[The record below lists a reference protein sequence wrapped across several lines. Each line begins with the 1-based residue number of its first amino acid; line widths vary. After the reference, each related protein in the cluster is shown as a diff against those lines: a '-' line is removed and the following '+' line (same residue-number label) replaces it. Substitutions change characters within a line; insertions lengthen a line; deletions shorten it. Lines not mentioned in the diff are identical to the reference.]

1 MHIPSAHSIG
11 AVHLLQDKA
20 PESPK
25 ECGPAPSEIAA
36 MVRLNRESQGLT
48 QHQLATRMGS
58 TQSVVARWES
68 GEHEITMANL
78 AKVADALGVVFVLRF
93 GAKGTKK

>member
-20 PESPK
+20 QESPK
-25 ECGPAPSEIAA
+25 ECGPTPAEIAA

-58 TQSVVARWES
+58 TQSVVARWER

-78 AKVADALGVVFVLRF
+78 ARIADALGVVLTLRF
-93 GAKGTKK
+93 GTKDAQK